1 MKKLEFRPEAR
12 AEFLDAIRWYEAQ
25 RAGLGARFHAEVD
38 RVLSRLHTAPL
49 QFPEVEP
56 GYRRA
61 LVHDFPYGIFFAA
74 KEHKIIVL
82 AVLHLRRNPEIWKSR
97 R

>member
-1 MKKLEFRPEAR
+1 MKNLELRLEAR
-12 AEFLDAIRWYEAQ
+12 AEFLDAIQWYEAK
-25 RAGLGARFHAEVD
+25 RMGLGSRFKAEVD
-38 RVLSRLHTAPL
+38 RTLTRIQTSPQ

-61 LVHDFPYGIFFAA
+61 LVHSFPYGIFFAIE
-74 KEHKIIVL
+74 EHEIVVL
-82 AVLHLRRNPEIWKSR
+82 AVLHHRRDPQVWKSR